1 MNRFALAD
9 KTLRL
14 LAAQVNLNGT
24 FHHSCS
30 FKNTNLPLF
39 FVLQVER
46 GSSGTLFTIVS
57 GEEKHTLTVY
67 DPDRDTHLV
76 LADFI
81 ESIANGRMDTAEPA
95 TPRGRAESIDRGQL
109 LDTNQEDQLHQLVRN
124 GGSLLLDVGLDEAVS
139 LAVHRT
145 QSRKGITAILVAGD
159 SSPRTQCFTAYGDDQ
174 HSLSRLL
181 QSLDHL
187 VASTAP
193 AALAA

>member
-1 MNRFALAD
+1 MNRFSLAD

-14 LAAQVNLNGT
+14 LGAQVNLNGT

-30 FKNTNLPLF
+30 FKNTNLTLI

-46 GSSGTLFTIVS
+46 SSSSTFFTIVT
-57 GEEKHTLTVY
+57 EDEKHSLTVY
-67 DPDRDTHLV
+67 APDKDTHLV

-81 ESIANGRMDTAEPA
+81 QSIANGRMDTAEPA
-95 TPRGRAESIDRGQL
+95 TPRVRAESVDCGQL
-109 LDTNQEDQLHQLVRN
+109 LDANQQEQLHQLVRT

-145 QSRKGITAILVAGD
+145 QSRKGITAILIAGD
-159 SSPRTQCFTAYGDDQ
+159 NCPRTQCFTAYGDDQ
-174 HSLSRLL
+174 YSFNRLL

-187 VASTAP
+187 AASAVP
-193 AALAA
+193 AAFAV

>member
-1 MNRFALAD
+1 MNRFSLAD

-14 LAAQVNLNGT
+14 LAAQINLNGT

-30 FKNTNLPLF
+30 FKNTNLLLI

-46 GSSGTLFTIVS
+46 SSSSTLFTIVS
-57 GEEKHTLTVY
+57 GDEKHSLTVY
-67 DPDRDTHLV
+67 DPNKDTHRM
-76 LADFI
+76 LAEFI

-95 TPRGRAESIDRGQL
+95 TPRVLAESFDRGQL
-109 LDTNQEDQLHQLVRN
+109 LDTNQQEQLHRLVRQ
-124 GGSLLLDVGLDEAVS
+124 GGVLMLDVGLQEPVC

-145 QSRKGITAILVAGD
+145 RSRTGITAILATGD
-159 SSPRTQCFTAYGDDQ
+159 SCPRTQCFTAYGDDQ
-174 HSLSRLL
+174 HSLKRLQ

-187 VASTAP
+187 AASATP

>member
-1 MNRFALAD
+1 MKRFALTD

-30 FKNTNLPLF
+30 FKNTNLPLIL
-39 FVLQVER
+39 VLQVER

-57 GEEKHTLTVY
+57 GDEKHSMTVHN
-67 DPDRDTHLV
+67 PDKDTHLE

-95 TPRGRAESIDRGQL
+95 TPRLRAESVDRGQL
-109 LDTNQEDQLHQLVRN
+109 LDANQHEQLHQLVRK
-124 GGSLLLDVGLDEAVS
+124 GGSLKLDIGLDEAVS

-159 SSPRTQCFTAYGDDQ
+159 SCPRTQCFTAYGDDQ
-174 HSLSRLL
+174 HSLKRLL

-187 VASTAP
+187 AASAVP